1 MGMNTLDQA
10 KIGVGMLDRGRNC
23 HLVFLKGIIC
33 SFKENN
39 DKCKSELAG
48 IQKVKQGEMF

>member
-1 MGMNTLDQA
+1 MNTLDQA

>member
-1 MGMNTLDQA
+1 MGMTTLDQA
-10 KIGVGMLDRGRNC
+10 KIGVGMDDR
-23 HLVFLKGIIC
+23 GIIC